1 MQNITVLLTLYCEI
15 DEIYSLYTNK
25 LIKIITRKK
34 QENKTEQI
42 QLELLELS
50 IDFLLTVEILMTN
63 L

>member
-15 DEIYSLYTNK
+15 DEIYSLYINK